1 MRRRSRERKPPR
13 LSERMIPVPT
23 HPYRDSAIF
32 YGILTGLLVVVVIL
46 TNGKVPRALIIGAA
60 FFVVATGW
68 SWIMFKRRL
77 DREADERAE
86 NEAAAAAAESGRAG
100 EP

>member
-1 MRRRSRERKPPR
+1 
-13 LSERMIPVPT
+13 MIPVPT

-32 YGILTGLLVVVVIL
+32 YGVLTALLVLVVFL
-46 TNGKVPRALIIGAA
+46 TDGEVPGALIIGAA

-77 DREADERAE
+77 EREADERPRTRRPPLRRE
-86 NEAAAAAAESGRAG
+86 RREQ
-100 EP
+100 